1 MHSIKSGWSVMRVIR
16 LLMGIAIIVQGFYI
30 HQWTYV
36 AMGGLFTLMPL
47 LNIGCCSTGACYTPQ
62 NKTSTKTEDI
72 QYEEVH
78 S

>member
-1 MHSIKSGWSVMRVIR
+1 MHAIKSRWSVMRVIR
-16 LLMGIAIIVQGFYI
+16 LLMGIAIIVQGFYV

-47 LNIGCCSTGACYTPQ
+47 FNMGCCSTGACDTPRT
-62 NKTSTKTEDI
+62 KTSTNTEEI

>member
-1 MHSIKSGWSVMRVIR
+1 MHTFKSNWSVMRAIR
-16 LLMGIAIIVQGFYI
+16 LLMGIAIIAQGFYI

-47 LNIGCCSTGACYTPQ
+47 FNVGCCSTGACYTPQ
-62 NKTSTKTEDI
+62 TKTPTKTEDI